1 MAFREVIQP
10 VTRVWEAMEGKNPY
24 ENLLT
29 SSLRED
35 ALHTL
40 PRQGSYRA
48 LISRIYLYTN
58 AYLIGLS

>member
-1 MAFREVIQP
+1 
-10 VTRVWEAMEGKNPY
+10 MEGKNPY
-24 ENLLT
+24 KTLLRA
-29 SSLRED
+29 SLRED
-35 ALHTL
+35 TLHTL